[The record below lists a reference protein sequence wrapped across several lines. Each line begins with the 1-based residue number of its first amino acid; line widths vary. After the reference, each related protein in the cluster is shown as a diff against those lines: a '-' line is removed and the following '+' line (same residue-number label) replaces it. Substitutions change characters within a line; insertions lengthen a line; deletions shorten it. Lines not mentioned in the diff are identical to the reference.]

1 MTPRLDYDDIVYN
14 KQNNES
20 FSNKVVKAQHDAT
33 LPLTDAFRNTS
44 RERERRYAE
53 LGLQSLKLR

>member
-1 MTPRLDYDDIVYN
+1 MTPCLDYDDIVYN

-20 FSNKVVKAQHDAT
+20 FSNKVIKAQHDAA
-33 LPLTDAFRNTS
+33 LPFTDAFRNTS
-44 RERERRYAE
+44 REKRYAE

>member
-33 LPLTDAFRNTS
+33 LPLTDAFRNAS
-44 RERERRYAE
+44 RERCYAE

>member
-44 RERERRYAE
+44 RERCYAE

>member
-44 RERERRYAE
+44 RERERE
-53 LGLQSLKLR
+53 TLC